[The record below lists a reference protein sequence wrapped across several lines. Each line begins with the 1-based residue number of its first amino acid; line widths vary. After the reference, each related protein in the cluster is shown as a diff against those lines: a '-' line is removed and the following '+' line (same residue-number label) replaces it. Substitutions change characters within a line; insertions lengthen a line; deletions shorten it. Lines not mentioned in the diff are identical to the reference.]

1 MDNSIILTITIVVL
15 IAVLVVMARYNSKRV
30 PLQKKSKLL
39 KRLDDLR
46 EQSESDEV
54 YARRDAIIKLDNLMS
69 KSLQIRYNNESSCGD
84 NLKNAKSLFRKDY
97 YQKIWDVHK
106 LRNEIVHKDADVSYD
121 SAQQAYKIYKMA
133 ITKILR

>member
-1 MDNSIILTITIVVL
+1 MDNSILLTITIVAL
-15 IAVLVVMARYNSKRV
+15 IVVLVVMARYNSKRV

-39 KRLDDLR
+39 KKLDDLR
-46 EQSESDEV
+46 EQSESDEM
-54 YARRDAIIKLDNLMS
+54 YARRDAIIKLDNLLS
-69 KSLQIRYNNESSCGD
+69 KSLQIRYSNESSCGD
-84 NLKNAKSLFRKDY
+84 NLKSAKNLFRKDY
-97 YQKIWDVHK
+97 YQEIWDVHK

>member
-30 PLQKKSKLL
+30 PLQKKSKVL
-39 KRLDDLR
+39 KKLEDLR
-46 EQSESDEV
+46 EQSESEEV

-84 NLKNAKSLFRKDY
+84 NLKNAKFLFRKDY
-97 YQKIWDVHK
+97 YQEIWEVHK